1 MSENQNNIYE
11 QMPVEDYI
19 KNRLDDQMNW
29 FDKKSAF
36 NQKRYKY
43 FKKAE
48 IGLTIS
54 LPVLG
59 FLPLCDYSYNKI
71 LLVLVGAIAAYLQAW
86 SHIET
91 YYELWTKYRTAC
103 ELLKREKY
111 LHQTHTGLYEDTES
125 PESSYHLLVNRVESI
140 LAAENSQW
148 NSVIH
153 AIPSNLSHNQ
163 GSTNS

>member
-1 MSENQNNIYE
+1 MAEEQIHIYKEMS
-11 QMPVEDYI
+11 VEDYI

-36 NQKRYKY
+36 NQKRYKRL
-43 FKKAE
+43 KKVE
-48 IGLTIS
+48 VGLTIS

-59 FLPLCDYSYNKI
+59 FLPLCDYSYNKG
-71 LLVLVGAIAAYLQAW
+71 LLILVGAIATFLQAW
-86 SHIET
+86 NHIET

-111 LHQTHTGLYEDTES
+111 LYQTHTGLYKDAES

-153 AIPSNLSHNQ
+153 SIPSNLPHNQ